1 MKKFLVVILLIFLSC
16 KNETKIERVERKH
29 TPKVNTLTEISFR
42 KSYVDH
48 QNLTKKE
55 LDELWEEQKV
65 KRPDNVICSDNLLDY
80 GKATISLIQ

>member
-1 MKKFLVVILLIFLSC
+1 MLSTLFDSFGKVVMYGTYLAYWAKKNNKKIITIDDFCTYIFPFGVP
-16 KNETKIERVERKH
+16 NE
-29 TPKVNTLTEISFR
+29 
-42 KSYVDH
+42 
-48 QNLTKKE
+48 KE